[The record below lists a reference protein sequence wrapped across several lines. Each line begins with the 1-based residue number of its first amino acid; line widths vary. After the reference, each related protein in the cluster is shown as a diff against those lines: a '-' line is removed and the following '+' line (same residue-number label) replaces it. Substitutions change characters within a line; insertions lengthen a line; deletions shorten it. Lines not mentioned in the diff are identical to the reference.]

1 MVKLTVPRS
10 LAVSLRVLFILGLVG
25 AGALAGCGAED
36 ESGQRAVSGQP
47 AAVTGDSEFD
57 ATVSRAADASPGESE
72 SARALGA
79 DRDSSSSSRPVPPP
93 SDEGTAEDDPF
104 EDSPIDLITELQA
117 LDWDAEAGTN
127 EEPIYLLEQLL
138 EHGSEAV
145 APIRD
150 FLLESKDSA
159 YVALELRQALLDVL
173 LSIESPQVE
182 EAALHLLASGPAAR
196 ELVQLGV
203 YLEWAEPGKYTDSI
217 RFSAEQALINADSER
232 VLPGEF
238 FQLLGEIGTEE
249 TALIL
254 AAMPWHHGAY
264 ARIALANLPDGGGLA
279 PLEREVRDLAAG
291 GPYTMQARLSI
302 ELLAQMAPGNP
313 EAAATLI
320 DLAEQ
325 GAIPNDEWPHVLD
338 ILAGI
343 WELTLLEPP
352 PGQLVDS
359 HTFFGQQGNQV
370 IYRAAVPAYRVNDG
384 LHAQRLFL
392 LNRLQPLAP
401 PGLRIPLMNP

>member
-1 MVKLTVPRS
+1 LAKLAVNRTLTVSIRI
-10 LAVSLRVLFILGLVG
+10 LFVLGLIG
-25 AGALAGCGAED
+25 AGALAGCGAEND
-36 ESGQRAVSGQP
+36 PDQRAVSGQP
-47 AAVTGDSEFD
+47 GVVIGDSESD
-57 ATVSRAADASPGESE
+57 AAVSRAADALPGESE
-72 SARALGA
+72 SAKAARAA
-79 DRDSSSSSRPVPPP
+79 RDSSSSSRPAPPP
-93 SDEGTAEDDPF
+93 SDESAAEDDSF
-104 EDSPIDLITELQA
+104 EDSPVDLIAGLLV
-117 LDWDAEAGTN
+117 LDWDEEAGTN
-127 EEPIYLLEQLL
+127 EESIYLLEQLL

-150 FLLESKDSA
+150 FLLESRESA
-159 YVALELRQALLDVL
+159 YVAPELRQALLDVL

-182 EAALHLLASGPAAR
+182 EAALHLLASGPAVH

-203 YLEWAEPGKYTDSI
+203 YLEWAEPGKYSDSI
-217 RFSAEQALINADSER
+217 LLSAEQALINADPER

-291 GPYTMQARLSI
+291 GRYTMQARLSI
-302 ELLAQMAPGNP
+302 ELLAQMAPRNP

-320 DLAEQ
+320 DLAER
-325 GAIPNDEWPHVLD
+325 GAIPNDEWPNVLD
-338 ILAGI
+338 ILAGN

-392 LNRLQPLAP
+392 LNRLQPIAP
-401 PGLRIPLMNP
+401 PGLRIPILDP